1 MGPTLI
7 SRMHF
12 MSDGS
17 FRAARGTYLPAVHDV
32 ETDRILDAPRLPVPT
47 GAVLLVDGIFL
58 HRDELRDVWDES
70 VFLDVPFDVSVP
82 RMAGRDGL
90 PDDPGAAS
98 TTAPTTGGAAPTLI
112 VTTTIDDLDGGTC
125 RTDGIDIP
133 LPARLAHRI
142 ACTGAVQ
149 KIVFDRAGRIVQIG
163 SPERLFTPAQRRA
176 ITARDGGCIIP
187 GCLVPASQ
195 CEIHHVT
202 EHAHGGPTHTDNGVL
217 LCWWYHHR
225 LDDNG
230 WTIHMRK
237 GVPHVAAPAWI
248 DIHRTPRPVRHH
260 TMATA
265 PRKRRRPSRTAVAGA
280 RGTAP
285 PTGGQAGREPDPT
298 D

>member
-1 MGPTLI
+1 STI
-7 SRMHF
+7 ST
-12 MSDGS
+12 
-17 FRAARGTYLPAVHDV
+17 AAPA
-32 ETDRILDAPRLPVPT
+32 TPT
-47 GAVLLVDGIFL
+47 G
-58 HRDELRDVWDES
+58 
-70 VFLDVPFDVSVP
+70 
-82 RMAGRDGL
+82 
-90 PDDPGAAS
+90 S
-98 TTAPTTGGAAPTLI
+98 TS
-112 VTTTIDDLDGGTC
+112 
-125 RTDGIDIP
+125 P

-217 LCWWYHHR
+217 LCWWHHHR

-237 GVPHVAAPAWI
+237 GVP
-248 DIHRTPRPVRHH
+248 
-260 TMATA
+260 
-265 PRKRRRPSRTAVAGA
+265 
-280 RGTAP
+280 
-285 PTGGQAGREPDPT
+285 
-298 D
+298 